1 MSLYWI
7 TFAKTGNP
15 NNAQYLPANWPL
27 YTVENDEV
35 LRLDTKSDRG
45 VHIQSGL
52 RKKQCDFQLPEAN
65 EYAVGMLFLPNK
77 INQSNY
83 CIKIFEEEIIKQ
95 ELEIIGWRDV
105 PVNSK
110 VVGSIAG
117 KTQPT
122 IKQVFIRPK
131 DSKLNDKEKISISLF
146 LFIMAS
152 P

>member
-1 MSLYWI
+1 
-7 TFAKTGNP
+7 
-15 NNAQYLPANWPL
+15 
-27 YTVENDEV
+27 
-35 LRLDTKSDRG
+35 
-45 VHIQSGL
+45 
-52 RKKQCDFQLPEAN
+52 
-65 EYAVGMLFLPNK
+65 MLFLPNK

-83 CIKIFEEEIIKQ
+83 CIKIFEEEIVKQ

-131 DSKLNDKEKISISLF
+131 DSKLNEKQFNLKLF
-146 LFIMAS
+146 VARKICDRLNKQRLS
-152 P
+152 Y